1 MSRSLW
7 VMIAASL
14 GFGFVTAT
22 TFTSLGYV
30 LYTMVADLGW
40 SQAAAGSSFALLGL
54 ACGLASPLPPLL
66 IKLVGSRLTLFI
78 GAMVLAAG
86 FLLASAVQGIG
97 LFFLA
102 TALMGAGFSLIAPS
116 PGVFLIATWL
126 PERSARLLGVYFMA
140 GSLGGVVGPLI
151 VGAIVGLAG
160 SWRLHW
166 ALMGVAAIALGLLF
180 LVAVRD
186 AVTVESADQVKHAAT
201 GQVAPAKASAW
212 TVRRAMRSP
221 AFLLIAAAMLVV
233 QTVVT
238 TLHSVLVSHVAGIGG
253 GAGAAAAGALAMSLL
268 ALTGTLAKG
277 ATGALAEKYDAR
289 WLLILGLG
297 LQFGA
302 VTLLAT
308 AQTPMLAIVAALLF
322 GIGWGLAWLSAH
334 VLILRYF
341 GAALAADLTAMA
353 TMATTL
359 AVLGPLSAGWVADR
373 TGGFAPIFLVFAGLL
388 ALVIATTTLFLRAP
402 RALPQPDVA
411 QARDDA
417 PLLVPAE

>member
-1 MSRSLW
+1 MPRSLW
-7 VMIAASL
+7 VLIAVSL

-30 LYTMVADLGW
+30 LYSMVADLGW
-40 SQAAAGSSFALLGL
+40 SHAAAGSSFALLGL

-78 GAMVLAAG
+78 GAMVLASG
-86 FLLASAVQGIG
+86 FLLASVVQGIG

-140 GSLGGVVGPLI
+140 GALGGVAGPLI

-186 AVTVESADQVKHAAT
+186 AVAVESADQVKHAAT
-201 GQVAPAKASAW
+201 GHAAPEKAPAW
-212 TVRRAMRSP
+212 TVRQAMRSP

-238 TLHSVLVSHVAGIGG
+238 SLHSVLVAHVAGLGG
-253 GAGAAAAGALAMSLL
+253 GAGAAAAGALAMSML

-277 ATGALAEKYDAR
+277 VTGALAEKHDAR
-289 WLLILGLG
+289 RLLILGLA
-297 LQFGA
+297 LQCGA
-302 VTLLAT
+302 VTALAVV
-308 AQTPMLAIVAALLF
+308 QTPALAIVAALVF

-334 VLILRYF
+334 VLFLRYF

-353 TMATTL
+353 TMATTV

-373 TGGFAPIFLVFAGLL
+373 TGSFAPIFVVFAVLL
-388 ALVIATTTLFLRAP
+388 AAVVASTALFLRAP
-402 RALPQPDVA
+402 RNMPQ
-411 QARDDA
+411 DDA
-417 PLLVPAE
+417 VPMDDALSLLVPAE

>member
-1 MSRSLW
+1 MPRSLW

-30 LYTMVADLGW
+30 LYAMVAELGW
-40 SQAAAGSSFALLGL
+40 SHAAAGSSFALLGL
-54 ACGLASPLPPLL
+54 ACGLASPLPPFL
-66 IKLVGSRLTLFI
+66 IKQVGSRLTLFI

-86 FLLASAVQGIG
+86 FLLASVVQGID
-97 LFFLA
+97 LFFVA

-126 PERSARLLGVYFMA
+126 PERSARLLGAYFMA

-151 VGAIVGLAG
+151 VGAIVGVAG

-166 ALMGVAAIALGLLF
+166 AMMGVAAIVLGLFFLF
-180 LVAVRD
+180 AVRD
-186 AVTVESADQVKHAAT
+186 AVTVKSADQVKHAAT
-201 GQVAPAKASAW
+201 GQVAPAKAPAW
-212 TVRRAMRSP
+212 TVRQSMRSQ
-221 AFLLIAAAMLVV
+221 AFLLITAAMLVV

-238 TLHSVLVSHVAGIGG
+238 TLHSVLVSHIAGIGG

-289 WLLILGLG
+289 RLLILGLA
-297 LQFGA
+297 LQFAA
-302 VTLLAT
+302 VTLLAA
-308 AQTPMLAIVAALLF
+308 AQTPMLAILAALVF

-334 VLILRYF
+334 VLLLRYF

-359 AVLGPLSAGWVADR
+359 AVLGPLSSGWVADR
-373 TGGFAPIFLVFAGLL
+373 TGSFTPIFLIFAGLL
-388 ALVIATTTLFLRAP
+388 AIVIVSTTLFLRAP

-411 QARDDA
+411 QSHDDA

>member
-86 FLLASAVQGIG
+86 FLLASVVQGIG

-166 ALMGVAAIALGLLF
+166 AMMGVAALALGLLF

-186 AVTVESADQVKHAAT
+186 AVTVESADQVKHAAS
-201 GQVAPAKASAW
+201 GQVAPVKAPAW
-212 TVRRAMRSP
+212 TVRQAMRSP
-221 AFLLIAAAMLVV
+221 AFLAIAAAMLVV

-238 TLHSVLVSHVAGIGG
+238 SLHSVLVTHVAGIGG
-253 GAGAAAAGALAMSLL
+253 GAGAAAAGALAMSML

-277 ATGALAEKYDAR
+277 ATGALAERYDAR
-289 WLLILGLG
+289 WLLMVGLV
-297 LQFGA
+297 LQFGSI
-302 VTLLAT
+302 TLLAA
-308 AQTPMLAIVAALLF
+308 AQTPVLAILAALLF

-373 TGGFAPIFLVFAGLL
+373 TGGFAPIFVVFAVML
-388 ALVIATTTLFLRAP
+388 AVVIASTALFLRAP
-402 RALPQPDVA
+402 RAVPQPDVA
-411 QARDDA
+411 QSRDDDS
-417 PLLVPAE
+417 LLVPAE

>member
-1 MSRSLW
+1 MPRSLW

-54 ACGLASPLPPLL
+54 ACGLASPLPPFL

-78 GAMVLAAG
+78 GAIVLAAG
-86 FLLASAVQGIG
+86 FLLASVVQGIG
-97 LFFLA
+97 LFFVA

-166 ALMGVAAIALGLLF
+166 ALMGMAAIALGLLF

-186 AVTVESADQVKHAAT
+186 AVTVESADQVKHAAS
-201 GQVAPAKASAW
+201 GQVAPSKASAW
-212 TVRRAMRSP
+212 TVRQAMRSP

-302 VTLLAT
+302 ITLLAT
-308 AQTPMLAIVAALLF
+308 AQTPVLAILAALLF

-388 ALVIATTTLFLRAP
+388 ALVIASTTLFLRAP
-402 RALPQPDVA
+402 RALPHPDVA
-411 QARDDA
+411 QSRDDD